1 MRRLRESLSEP
12 AVPAV
17 DRGVGGRGYVGGI
30 NSTVLPGVREDERV
44 GEAIGKVLQLW
55 YCGEVWVGLGRGTGE
70 LFQGKGDG
78 AQADGRVSSVFLS
91 HILQI

>member
-17 DRGVGGRGYVGGI
+17 DRGVGGRGCVGGI

-44 GEAIGKVLQLW
+44 GEAIGKVL
-55 YCGEVWVGLGRGTGE
+55 
-70 LFQGKGDG
+70 
-78 AQADGRVSSVFLS
+78 
-91 HILQI
+91 